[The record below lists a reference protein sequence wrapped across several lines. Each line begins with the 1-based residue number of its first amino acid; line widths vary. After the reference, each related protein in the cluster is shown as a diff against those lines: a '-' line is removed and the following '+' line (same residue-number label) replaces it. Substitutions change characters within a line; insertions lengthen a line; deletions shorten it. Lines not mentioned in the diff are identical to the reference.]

1 MKWPCLKI
9 IRQKST
15 ELMLTIG
22 ICWTKKSKF
31 GPDWAAGLL
40 SSYNIY
46 RKTELLLEPIIIAI
60 NNYSISYCPIL
71 CYSSSNKKD
80 FSRGAIWQY
89 FTKSSIN
96 IPIIDINEFKS
107 QFIWNCDET
116 MRNISQ
122 QKEKMLCTEESTVT
136 TTPNR
141 DSLAIV
147 PLQHLPS
154 LEPLTPEIIVLF
166 NFTGRMENEWMDE

>member
-1 MKWPCLKI
+1 
-9 IRQKST
+9 
-15 ELMLTIG
+15 
-22 ICWTKKSKF
+22 
-31 GPDWAAGLL
+31 
-40 SSYNIY
+40 
-46 RKTELLLEPIIIAI
+46 
-60 NNYSISYCPIL
+60 
-71 CYSSSNKKD
+71 
-80 FSRGAIWQY
+80 
-89 FTKSSIN
+89 
-96 IPIIDINEFKS
+96 
-107 QFIWNCDET
+107 

-166 NFTGRMENEWMDE
+166 NFTGRMENE